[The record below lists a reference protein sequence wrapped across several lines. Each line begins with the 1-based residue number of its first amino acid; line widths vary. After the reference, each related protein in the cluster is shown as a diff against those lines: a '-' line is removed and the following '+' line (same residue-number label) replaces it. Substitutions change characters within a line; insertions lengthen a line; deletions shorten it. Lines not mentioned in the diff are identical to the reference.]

1 MSQTRTDPDEPVPL
15 RDVLIGL
22 LRSDVIH
29 VWPPEQVVDYY
40 LLPVVRETIEHRA
53 RIRAQEFVAD
63 LTDGLR
69 QDRQKYGHRPSHAEL
84 ERRRN
89 EPTDTTGDSAGK
101 PQ

>member
-1 MSQTRTDPDEPVPL
+1 MPQTPTDSDDPVPL
-15 RDVLIGL
+15 RDVLLGL

-29 VWPPEQVVDYY
+29 VWPAEQVVDYY
-40 LLPVVRETIEHRA
+40 LLPLVHDAVEHHA

-69 QDRQKYGHRPSHAEL
+69 QDRRKRGDRPSHAEL

-89 EPTDTTGDSAGK
+89 E
-101 PQ
+101 